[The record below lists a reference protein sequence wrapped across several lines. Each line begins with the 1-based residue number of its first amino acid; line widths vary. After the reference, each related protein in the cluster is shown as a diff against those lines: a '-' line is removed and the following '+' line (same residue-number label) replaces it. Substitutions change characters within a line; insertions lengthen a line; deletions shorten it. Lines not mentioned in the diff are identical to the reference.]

1 MSDLTLTT
9 ICGIQPRRRPRD
21 LIASMVSIV
30 RLMLARSRERQF
42 LASMDARM
50 LRDIGVTPFEA
61 GEEARKPFWRA

>member
-9 ICGIQPRRRPRD
+9 MAGARMRRRPAD
-21 LIASMVSIV
+21 LIRAALRIG

-42 LASMDARM
+42 LAGMDARM
-50 LRDIGVTPFEA
+50 LRDIGMTPYEA

>member
-1 MSDLTLTT
+1 MSDLTFTT
-9 ICGIQPRRRPRD
+9 MAGAPNRRRPAD
-21 LIASMVSIV
+21 LIRAALRIG

-50 LRDIGVTPFEA
+50 LRDIGVTPYEA